1 MGVIQSNEVLVFLN
15 IISMRYKI
23 SMREGLHFSDSLAI
37 FMLLFRVLCRA
48 IFVISDMAAI
58 QDGRL
63 HVQVED

>member
-23 SMREGLHFSDSLAI
+23 SMREGLYFSDSLAI